1 MFYSD
6 VILKTGE
13 LEGEICI
20 KIEGL
25 ILRIVVRHPVDF
37 RYSLFELGIG
47 IRIPRCFRI
56 VKYFR
61 GNVFNLRAGNEARTG
76 NIWKATF
83 ILQYIL
89 AEPVRLHIAVSMF
102 PKKQGVIPLFAFS
115 PMIPSRHVVKDV
127 FKVNQPSDVREIV
140 TVPFLFWPRVDCA
153 YGTSSMF

>member
-13 LEGEICI
+13 LEGEVYI

-25 ILRIVVRHPVDF
+25 IVRIVVRHPVDF

-61 GNVFNLRAGNEARTG
+61 RNVFNLRAWNEARIG
-76 NIWKATF
+76 GIWKPTF

-102 PKKQGVIPLFAFS
+102 PKKQGVIPLVAFF
-115 PMIPSRHVVKDV
+115 PNMIPSRHVVKDV

-140 TVPFLFWPRVDCA
+140 TDPFL
-153 YGTSSMF
+153 

>member
-1 MFYSD
+1 MFKKFYLENIFHEYIIYVRASIIYSARKWMFYSD

-13 LEGEICI
+13 LEGEVCI

-61 GNVFNLRAGNEARTG
+61 GNVFNLRAWNEARIG
-76 NIWKATF
+76 GI
-83 ILQYIL
+83 
-89 AEPVRLHIAVSMF
+89 
-102 PKKQGVIPLFAFS
+102 
-115 PMIPSRHVVKDV
+115 
-127 FKVNQPSDVREIV
+127 
-140 TVPFLFWPRVDCA
+140 
-153 YGTSSMF
+153 